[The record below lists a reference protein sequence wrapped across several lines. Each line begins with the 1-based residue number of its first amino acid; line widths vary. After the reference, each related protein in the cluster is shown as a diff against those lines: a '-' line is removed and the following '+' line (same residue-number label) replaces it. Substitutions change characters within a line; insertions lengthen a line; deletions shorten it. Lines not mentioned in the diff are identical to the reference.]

1 MSDSQQPQ
9 PQATRRRTRANLTY
23 HLECDICGGNFEA
36 SAPNVRRCPTCER
49 AFQRVRALCTA
60 KHRRLGT
67 PHLAAVSSAEAI
79 KTLKE
84 AVGKN
89 MPVEGAE
96 KIVAEDEPTP
106 CHDPHQ
112 CPYCGRTVAG
122 RGEYCPRC
130 MANGFN
136 HLHEVTGRTN
146 GWDHPVHHNYRCLRK
161 RAG

>member
-1 MSDSQQPQ
+1 MPDSQPSL
-9 PQATRRRTRANLTY
+9 PLKRLRAHLKY
-23 HLECDICGGNFEA
+23 HLECSICGGRFEA
-36 SAPNVRRCPTCER
+36 AAPNVHRCPTCER
-49 AFQRVRALCTA
+49 AYQRVRALCTA

-79 KTLKE
+79 QSLKE
-84 AVGKN
+84 AVARN
-89 MPVEGAE
+89 MTVDGAE
-96 KIVAEDEPTP
+96 KIVAENEPP
-106 CHDPHQ
+106 DLQEPHS
-112 CPYCGRTVAG
+112 CPYCGREV
-122 RGEYCPRC
+122 RGHGAYCPRC

>member
-1 MSDSQQPQ
+1 MPDSQP
-9 PQATRRRTRANLTY
+9 PQATRKRPRANLTY
-23 HLECDICGGNFEA
+23 HLQCDICGGKFEA
-36 SAPNVRRCPTCER
+36 AAPNVHRCTTCER

-79 KTLKE
+79 HALKE
-84 AVGKN
+84 AVARN
-89 MPVEGAE
+89 MPVEGAD
-96 KIVAEDEPTP
+96 KIVAEKEPP
-106 CHDPHQ
+106 PSVGSHP
-112 CPYCGRTVAG
+112 CPYCGREVKGRVA
-122 RGEYCPRC
+122 YCPRC

-136 HLHEVTGRTN
+136 HLHGVTGRTN